1 MPLSPKKQTLS
12 YMEKVDL
19 SQLQESGLMD
29 EIDQVQIQHTIT
41 AVFINTEE
49 AKQQGILENETP
61 QDQED
66 LLGSNDEEE
75 VGKVAELAD
84 MKSVGEF
91 EVYQKINSRDFK
103 KFYFE
108 SVVPITRP
116 LSLKNVFC
124 CSMFKNKEI
133 LLPVKI
139 SLDRLTYRQ
148 IDQSINLVIQFQNP
162 IMTHFKYIDI
172 ILVARHVIKNLDSNE
187 GESVRKILTKD
198 ENSSQNFTVPK
209 LANQSSIHH
218 KAFDQEASHEPSS
231 RLNFQKFKDK
241 ESFKS

>member
-148 IDQSINLVIQFQNP
+148 IDQSINLVIQF
-162 IMTHFKYIDI
+162 
-172 ILVARHVIKNLDSNE
+172 
-187 GESVRKILTKD
+187 
-198 ENSSQNFTVPK
+198 
-209 LANQSSIHH
+209 
-218 KAFDQEASHEPSS
+218 
-231 RLNFQKFKDK
+231 
-241 ESFKS
+241 